1 MGEQPWFFMG
11 YCRLALRRAVHTVS
25 LGILCHWQIFALS
38 TQKRQYFNPPDCRSY
53 LPPSFG
59 LSSETKNPV
68 LFFLKASF
76 KLETSTCFFFKAK
89 TPGAFFRCFC
99 FNPTQS
105 RHDWSQVSFPA
116 YNCQKWTSLSPG
128 TGRESRSDSGNAKRD
143 IWSHQ
148 NHMKYKNLPRSH
160 GIICYIGDILFL
172 LCLKDAPWFFAKFI
186 LWRFG
191 DFFPLGVLAR
201 RAASIAE
208 VWDRN

>member
-1 MGEQPWFFMG
+1 M
-11 YCRLALRRAVHTVS
+11 
-25 LGILCHWQIFALS
+25 
-38 TQKRQYFNPPDCRSY
+38 
-53 LPPSFG
+53 
-59 LSSETKNPV
+59 
-68 LFFLKASF
+68 
-76 KLETSTCFFFKAK
+76 KLQHVFFFKAK

-116 YNCQKWTSLSPG
+116 CNCQKWTSLSPG
-128 TGRESRSDSGNAKRD
+128 TDRRD

-148 NHMKYKNLPRSH
+148 NHMKYKNLPKNMVLFSY
-160 GIICYIGDILFL
+160 ICDILFL

-208 VWDRN
+208 VWDRNQQKFGREVVENIEVVSFGVG